1 MIIHAIN
8 CTQNLVHKQVWN
20 PETWLL
26 VRSLSDHNEPV
37 NALVQCGGRLAS
49 GGDDGTV
56 KVYIHYTI
64 VYYTMLYYTT
74 ITTLVLLRRTI
85 T

>member
-1 MIIHAIN
+1 MLMSLYCHTLLQQS
-8 CTQNLVHKQVWN
+8 CVYKQVWN

-56 KVYIHYTI
+56 KVYYTIHYI
-64 VYYTMLYYTT
+64 IL
-74 ITTLVLLRRTI
+74 
-85 T
+85 